1 MERLSEKLKRYC
13 REDNYPMHMPGHKR
27 RTCLTPGYETDITEI
42 PGFDNLHHPED
53 LLKDSQMNAAKIYG
67 TLDSFYLVS
76 GSTVGILAAI
86 HAVVK
91 PGARVAVGRNCH
103 MSVSNAVALRRL
115 NPVYLLP
122 ENGCITAE
130 TVEMCLSEYEDIA
143 AVIITSPTYE
153 GFISDIESI
162 SALCR
167 KNGVTLIVDE
177 AHGAH
182 LPFAADAGFE
192 SFFGKSAIKGGADIV
207 IQSLHKTLPAL
218 TQTAILHRNSDV
230 VKRDALLAALDI
242 YETSSPSYL
251 LISSA
256 EESIIYTDEN
266 KKELFDKYKNRL
278 EKLYESPAA
287 DILEG
292 YADVN
297 GKTFRDPGK
306 LVIKSEK
313 LAMTGIEIYD
323 ILTTDCGL
331 ISEMCRDDYC
341 LMMTSVCDGEECF
354 ERVESA
360 LIHLK
365 EKAVGRKQPDFVPF
379 SNIRIPAQALLPYE
393 AMEMER
399 ELISTDKLSGKR
411 RFIAAEPVIIYPPG
425 IPVLMPGEYIDEEA
439 AKIIKTSVESGRA
452 VYGLYDGSISVLKTE
467 AGGRRG

>member
-1 MERLSEKLKRYC
+1 MESLSEKLKKYC

-27 RTCLTPGYETDITEI
+27 RVRLTAGYETDITEI

-53 LLKDSQMNAAKIYG
+53 ILKESQMKAAEIYG
-67 TLDSFYLVS
+67 TLDSFYLVN

-86 HAVVK
+86 HAAVK
-91 PGARVAVGRNCH
+91 PGAKVAVGRNCH

-130 TVEMCLSEYEDIA
+130 TVEKSLSENKDIS

-153 GFISDIESI
+153 GVISDTEEI
-162 SALCR
+162 STLCR
-167 KNGVTLIVDE
+167 KKGVTLIVDE

-182 LPFAADAGFE
+182 LPFAAAAGYE
-192 SFFGKSAIKGGADIV
+192 SFFGKSALKGGADIV

-218 TQTAILHRNSDV
+218 TQTAILHRNSDA
-230 VKRDALLAALDI
+230 VKRDDLLSALDI

-256 EESIIYTDEN
+256 EESIVYTDEN
-266 KKELFDKYKNRL
+266 KNELFGAYKNRL
-278 EKLYESPAA
+278 EKLYESPSA

-297 GKTFRDPGK
+297 GKTYRDPGK

-323 ILTTDCGL
+323 ILTNDCGL

-341 LMMTSVCDGEECF
+341 LMMTSVCDGDDCF

-360 LIHLK
+360 LAHLK
-365 EKAVGRKQPDFVPF
+365 EKAVGRKKSDFISF
-379 SNIRIPAQALLPYE
+379 SDIRIPAQALLPYE

-399 ELISTDKLSGKR
+399 ELISPDELSGNR

-439 AKIIKTSVESGRA
+439 TRIIKTSVYCGRA
-452 VYGLYDGSISVLKTE
+452 VYGLHDGSISVLKTE